1 MEFTTKQLSWIVVGA
16 IAIGGAGYLRMTTK
30 IEELD
35 KRTAVIGTQLE
46 QFQKQ
51 LDRIEAK
58 ISK

>member
-1 MEFTTKQLSWIVVGA
+1 MEFTAKQLSWIVVGA
-16 IAIGGAGYLRMTTK
+16 ITIGCTGYLRMTNK

-58 ISK
+58 LTK